1 MDSTILKGKSPL
13 TTINIKSSKK
23 PTCVASSFLILL
35 EIKKSRIFVDGSK
48 HEPSSY

>member
-1 MDSTILKGKSPL
+1 MDSTILKGRSPL

-35 EIKKSRIFVDGSK
+35 EIENILNIVDGSK